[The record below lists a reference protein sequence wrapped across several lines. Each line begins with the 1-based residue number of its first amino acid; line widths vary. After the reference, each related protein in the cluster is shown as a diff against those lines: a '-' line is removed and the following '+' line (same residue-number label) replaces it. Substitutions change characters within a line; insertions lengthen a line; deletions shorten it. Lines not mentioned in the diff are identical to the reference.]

1 MQKLFMAAKVLLLS
15 LLFAAGPALAE
26 TMYVTDMLQLELY
39 ETMEMTGRPLKR
51 LKSGD
56 RMEVLQ
62 REGRYA
68 RVRLDGGDTGWVKSL
83 YLVEQEPARAQLNKV
98 DKELVAARE
107 RIVQLEGSI
116 AERDAELDAFK
127 SSEEGEASQTTAML
141 AELDT
146 LRTQNEDLQ
155 SRVNAYA
162 GSVPM
167 SWLFIGLL
175 ATFVA
180 GWIGSWYTIDRR
192 SRARHGGYRVY

>member
-1 MQKLFMAAKVLLLS
+1 MAKALFLS
-15 LLFAAGPALAE
+15 LAFSAGPALAE
-26 TMYVTDMLQLELY
+26 TVYVTDMLQLELY
-39 ETMEMTGRPLKR
+39 ETMQMTGRPLKR

-68 RVRLDGGDTGWVKSL
+68 RVRLDTGDTGWVKSL
-83 YLVEQEPARAQLNKV
+83 YLVEDEPSRAQLTKV
-98 DKELVAARE
+98 ENDFAAARQ
-107 RIVQLEGSI
+107 RIENLEGSI
-116 AERDAELDAFK
+116 AERDAQLDALR
-127 SSEEGEASQTTAML
+127 SSEEGEASQTTTML

-162 GSVPM
+162 GSVPI

-175 ATFVA
+175 ATFVT